1 MNTPKLLPSLMCVDF
16 SRMAQTLEVFEQCG
30 IDALHVDIMDGEF
43 VPNYAL
49 GTDFCRQ
56 LRKLTP
62 IPLDIHLM
70 ISRPDTKLS
79 CFAIQPGEYVS
90 VHWEST
96 PHIHRTIG
104 AIAARQNMRGQAQ
117 GLTRRKDKC
126 SCPFL
131 RFLQLRDL
139 LPDLA
144 GVLVM
149 TVDPG
154 FAGQQ
159 LVPAMLQKLRDLR
172 AFLDE
177 NGYPDL
183 EIEVDGNVSFENAE
197 KMRQA
202 GATMFV
208 GGSSS
213 VFWKGASLSE
223 NIQRMY
229 AVIGKRNIAVLRAV
243 K

>member
-1 MNTPKLLPSLMCVDF
+1 M
-16 SRMAQTLEVFEQCG
+16 
-30 IDALHVDIMDGEF
+30 
-43 VPNYAL
+43 
-49 GTDFCRQ
+49 
-56 LRKLTP
+56 
-62 IPLDIHLM
+62 
-70 ISRPDTKLS
+70 
-79 CFAIQPGEYVS
+79 
-90 VHWEST
+90 
-96 PHIHRTIG
+96 
-104 AIAARQNMRGQAQ
+104 
-117 GLTRRKDKC
+117 
-126 SCPFL
+126 
-131 RFLQLRDL
+131 QLRDL

-197 KMRQA
+197 KRRQA

-229 AVIGKRNIAVLRAV
+229 AVIGKRNIAVLQAV

>member
-16 SRMAQTLEVFEQCG
+16 TRMAQTLEVFEQCG

-104 AIAARQNMRGQAQ
+104 AIAALGGKPMLAINPATPYDVIRY
-117 GLTRRKDKC
+117 
-126 SCPFL
+126 
-131 RFLQLRDL
+131 L

-213 VFWKGASLSE
+213 VFWKGASPSE

-229 AVIGKRNIAVLRAV
+229 AVIGKRNIAVLQAV

>member
-16 SRMAQTLEVFEQCG
+16 TRMAQTLEVFEQCG

-104 AIAARQNMRGQAQ
+104 AIAALGGKPMLAINPATPYDVIRY
-117 GLTRRKDKC
+117 
-126 SCPFL
+126 
-131 RFLQLRDL
+131 L

-172 AFLDE
+172 GCAGMIE
-177 NGYPDL
+177 YPL
-183 EIEVDGNVSFENAE
+183 L
-197 KMRQA
+197 
-202 GATMFV
+202 
-208 GGSSS
+208 GG
-213 VFWKGASLSE
+213 
-223 NIQRMY
+223 
-229 AVIGKRNIAVLRAV
+229 RAV
-243 K
+243 RRNSSRTRGRLRRLFPVRLFLRKKGGVRYGFSERQDQTNLAALSQ

>member
-104 AIAARQNMRGQAQ
+104 AIAALGGKPMLAINPATPYDVIRY
-117 GLTRRKDKC
+117 
-126 SCPFL
+126 
-131 RFLQLRDL
+131 L

-149 TVDPG
+149 TVG
-154 FAGQQ
+154 I
-159 LVPAMLQKLRDLR
+159 PAL
-172 AFLDE
+172 
-177 NGYPDL
+177 P
-183 EIEVDGNVSFENAE
+183 V
-197 KMRQA
+197 
-202 GATMFV
+202 
-208 GGSSS
+208 SSS
-213 VFWKGASLSE
+213 FRPCCRSCAICAHFWTKTATRIWRS
-223 NIQRMY
+223 R
-229 AVIGKRNIAVLRAV
+229 
-243 K
+243 

>member
-79 CFAIQPGEYVS
+79 CFAIQPDEYVS

-104 AIAARQNMRGQAQ
+104 AIAALGGKPM
-117 GLTRRKDKC
+117 
-126 SCPFL
+126 
-131 RFLQLRDL
+131 
-139 LPDLA
+139 LA
-144 GVLVM
+144 IN
-149 TVDPG
+149 
-154 FAGQQ
+154 
-159 LVPAMLQKLRDLR
+159 PATPYDVIL
-172 AFLDE
+172 
-177 NGYPDL
+177 
-183 EIEVDGNVSFENAE
+183 
-197 KMRQA
+197 
-202 GATMFV
+202 
-208 GGSSS
+208 
-213 VFWKGASLSE
+213 SL
-223 NIQRMY
+223 IH
-229 AVIGKRNIAVLRAV
+229 I
-243 K
+243 

>member
-1 MNTPKLLPSLMCVDF
+1 MNMPKLLPSLMCVDF
-16 SRMAQTLEVFEQCG
+16 TRMAQTLEVFEQCG

-104 AIAARQNMRGQAQ
+104 AIAALGGKPMLAINPATPYDVIRY
-117 GLTRRKDKC
+117 
-126 SCPFL
+126 
-131 RFLQLRDL
+131 L

-177 NGYPDL
+177 NG
-183 EIEVDGNVSFENAE
+183 
-197 KMRQA
+197 
-202 GATMFV
+202 
-208 GGSSS
+208 
-213 VFWKGASLSE
+213 
-223 NIQRMY
+223 
-229 AVIGKRNIAVLRAV
+229 
-243 K
+243 

>member
-16 SRMAQTLEVFEQCG
+16 TRMTQTLEVFEQCG

-104 AIAARQNMRGQAQ
+104 AIAALGGKPMLAINPATPYDVIRY
-117 GLTRRKDKC
+117 
-126 SCPFL
+126 
-131 RFLQLRDL
+131 L

-144 GVLVM
+144 
-149 TVDPG
+149 DIP
-154 FAGQQ
+154 
-159 LVPAMLQKLRDLR
+159 
-172 AFLDE
+172 
-177 NGYPDL
+177 
-183 EIEVDGNVSFENAE
+183 I
-197 KMRQA
+197 
-202 GATMFV
+202 GANL
-208 GGSSS
+208 
-213 VFWKGASLSE
+213 K
-223 NIQRMY
+223 
-229 AVIGKRNIAVLRAV
+229 IAVRLAV
-243 K
+243 FYKHHP

>member
-104 AIAARQNMRGQAQ
+104 AIAALGGKPMLAINPATPYDVIRY
-117 GLTRRKDKC
+117 
-126 SCPFL
+126 
-131 RFLQLRDL
+131 L

-213 VFWKGASLSE
+213 VFWKDASLSE

-229 AVIGKRNIAVLRAV
+229 AVIGKRNIAVLQAV

>member
-16 SRMAQTLEVFEQCG
+16 SRWLQTLEVFEQCG

-104 AIAARQNMRGQAQ
+104 AIAALGGKPMLAINPATPYDVIRY
-117 GLTRRKDKC
+117 
-126 SCPFL
+126 
-131 RFLQLRDL
+131 L

-202 GATMFV
+202 GGDDVRRRQLQRLLEGRFSKRKHPENVRRNRKAQYCSSA
-208 GGSSS
+208 GS
-213 VFWKGASLSE
+213 K
-223 NIQRMY
+223 IR
-229 AVIGKRNIAVLRAV
+229 
-243 K
+243 

>member
-16 SRMAQTLEVFEQCG
+16 TRMAQTLEVFEQCG

-104 AIAARQNMRGQAQ
+104 VIAALGGKPMLAINPATPYDVIRY
-117 GLTRRKDKC
+117 
-126 SCPFL
+126 
-131 RFLQLRDL
+131 L

-144 GVLVM
+144 DALVM

-213 VFWKGASLSE
+213 VFWKGVSLSE

>member
-104 AIAARQNMRGQAQ
+104 AIAALGGKPMLAINPATPYDVIRY
-117 GLTRRKDKC
+117 
-126 SCPFL
+126 
-131 RFLQLRDL
+131 L

-213 VFWKGASLSE
+213 VFWKGASKRKHPE
-223 NIQRMY
+223 NVR
-229 AVIGKRNIAVLRAV
+229 RNRKAQYCSSAGSKIR
-243 K
+243 

>member
-104 AIAARQNMRGQAQ
+104 AIAALGGKPMLAINPATPYDVIRY
-117 GLTRRKDKC
+117 
-126 SCPFL
+126 
-131 RFLQLRDL
+131 L

-213 VFWKGASLSE
+213 VFLEGRFSKRKHPE
-223 NIQRMY
+223 NVR
-229 AVIGKRNIAVLRAV
+229 RNRKAQYCSSAGSKIR
-243 K
+243 

>member
-16 SRMAQTLEVFEQCG
+16 TRMAQTLEVFEQCG

-62 IPLDIHLM
+62 IPLDIQLM

-104 AIAARQNMRGQAQ
+104 AIAALGGKPMLAINPATPYDVIRY
-117 GLTRRKDKC
+117 
-126 SCPFL
+126 
-131 RFLQLRDL
+131 L

-213 VFWKGASLSE
+213 VFWKGTSLSE

>member
-1 MNTPKLLPSLMCVDF
+1 MNMPKLLPSLMCVDF
-16 SRMAQTLEVFEQCG
+16 TRMAQTLEVFEQCG
-30 IDALHVDIMDGEF
+30 IDALHVEIMDGEF

-104 AIAARQNMRGQAQ
+104 AIAALGGKPMLAINPATPYDVIRY
-117 GLTRRKDKC
+117 
-126 SCPFL
+126 
-131 RFLQLRDL
+131 L

-144 GVLVM
+144 DVPIGADFKIAVRLAVLYQDHPRS
-149 TVDPG
+149 VDRAAVAAQNLFHASPSICNFLLYTHTFEKTRANYG
-154 FAGQQ
+154 FCRKR
-159 LVPAMLQKLRDLR
+159 LFRHFFIDIYCSFLTAMLELQNR
-172 AFLDE
+172 
-177 NGYPDL
+177 
-183 EIEVDGNVSFENAE
+183 VH
-197 KMRQA
+197 
-202 GATMFV
+202 
-208 GGSSS
+208 S
-213 VFWKGASLSE
+213 VH
-223 NIQRMY
+223 NI
-229 AVIGKRNIAVLRAV
+229 
-243 K
+243 

>member
-30 IDALHVDIMDGEF
+30 IDALHVNIMDGEF

-104 AIAARQNMRGQAQ
+104 AIAALGGKPMLAINPATPYDVIRY
-117 GLTRRKDKC
+117 
-126 SCPFL
+126 
-131 RFLQLRDL
+131 L

-149 TVDPG
+149 TVGSRLCRSAARSGHAAEAARSARISGRKRLPG
-154 FAGQQ
+154 SGDRGRRKRQ
-159 LVPAMLQKLRDLR
+159 L
-172 AFLDE
+172 
-177 NGYPDL
+177 
-183 EIEVDGNVSFENAE
+183 
-197 KMRQA
+197 
-202 GATMFV
+202 
-208 GGSSS
+208 
-213 VFWKGASLSE
+213 
-223 NIQRMY
+223 
-229 AVIGKRNIAVLRAV
+229 
-243 K
+243 

>member
-62 IPLDIHLM
+62 IPLDIQLM

-104 AIAARQNMRGQAQ
+104 AIAALGGKPMLAINPATPYDVIRY
-117 GLTRRKDKC
+117 
-126 SCPFL
+126 
-131 RFLQLRDL
+131 L

-177 NGYPDL
+177 NGYPGL

-197 KMRQA
+197 KMRQT

-213 VFWKGASLSE
+213 AFWKGASLSE

>member
-1 MNTPKLLPSLMCVDF
+1 MNMPKLLPSLMCVDF
-16 SRMAQTLEVFEQCG
+16 TRMAQTLEVFEQCG

-104 AIAARQNMRGQAQ
+104 AIAALGGKPMLAINPATPYDVIRY
-117 GLTRRKDKC
+117 
-126 SCPFL
+126 
-131 RFLQLRDL
+131 L

-213 VFWKGASLSE
+213 VFWKGASLSK

>member
-104 AIAARQNMRGQAQ
+104 AIAALGGKPMLAINPATPYDVIRY
-117 GLTRRKDKC
+117 
-126 SCPFL
+126 
-131 RFLQLRDL
+131 L

-213 VFWKGASLSE
+213 VFWKSASLSE

>member
-104 AIAARQNMRGQAQ
+104 AIAALGGKPMLAINPATPYDVIRY
-117 GLTRRKDKC
+117 
-126 SCPFL
+126 
-131 RFLQLRDL
+131 L

-223 NIQRMY
+223 TIQRLS
-229 AVIGKRNIAVLRAV
+229 AVIGKRNISVLRAV